1 MRDYRPNENVQL
13 PNKWHPMA
21 HQLEFFNHMFEGGNF
36 PERKRAFLTWHRRA
50 GKDSCSINGLAIA
63 SQLRR
68 GTYWHLLPTLNQGR
82 KVIWN
87 GVDSSGRRIINQAF
101 PKELVEVSNENE
113 MTLRLKNGS
122 FYQVVG
128 SDNYNSLV
136 GANPLGVIFSEWAL
150 SDPAAW
156 DFVRPILL
164 ENGGFAAFITTPRG
178 KNHAH
183 KQWKQALTNPAWFTS
198 LKTIKDTFRNDGT
211 PIITEEMI
219 ESERLEGVADEIID
233 QEYYCSW
240 EGINFGSIYGRILNK
255 YAHQQI
261 EFPEPF
267 IPDLPVLSAWDIG
280 HRDATAIWFYQ
291 IVNGEIRIVDYLEG
305 TGSDADEWLDKM
317 ETLPFAFGTP
327 ALPHDAKNKTFATR
341 YSAQDRFIAR
351 KLVPYIVPNMR
362 VAMGI
367 QAVRAMLPVVWFNV
381 GQPRVQKG
389 LERLENYHYEWD
401 EDNKVFMSEPAHDD
415 NSHGAD
421 AFRMLALS
429 KSVIEHIARNRTTV
443 ARSSLILPP
452 PGNRILNLQ
461 NLFDDR
467 ENARNAY
474 RRV

>member
-1 MRDYRPNENVQL
+1 
-13 PNKWHPMA
+13 MA
-21 HQLEFFNHMFEGGNF
+21 HQKQFFNHMFQGGHF

-50 GKDSCSINGLAIA
+50 GKDSCSINGLAMA

-183 KQWKQALTNPAWFTS
+183 KLWKSIQGKPNWYTS
-198 LKTIKDTFRNDGT
+198 LKTVNDTFRNDGT

-219 ESERLEGVADEIID
+219 QMERDEGVADEIIE

-240 EGINFGSIYGRILNK
+240 EGINYGSIYGRQLNRF
-255 YAHQQI
+255 AFQQI

-267 IPDLPVLSAWDIG
+267 VPDLPVLTAWDIG

-291 IVNGEIRIVDYLEG
+291 IVAGEVRIIDYEEG
-305 TGSDADEWLDKM
+305 VGSDADEWLDKL
-317 ETLPFAFGTP
+317 EEKPYAYGTP
-327 ALPHDAKNKTFATR
+327 TLPHDAKNKTFATK
-341 YSAQDRFIAR
+341 YSAQDRFITR
-351 KLVPYIVPNMR
+351 KFVPYIVPNMR

-367 QAVRAMLPVVWFNV
+367 QAARAMIPIVWFNTA
-381 GQPRVQKG
+381 QPRVLKG

-401 EDNKVFMSEPAHDD
+401 PELKVFSTEPAHDD

-429 KSVIEHIARNRTTV
+429 KSVIEQCSRSRTTV
-443 ARSSLILPP
+443 ARSMQSVMTPL
-452 PGNRILNLQ
+452 GRALNLE
-461 NLFDDR
+461 NLFKDR
-467 ENARNAY
+467 ENRNAY